1 LKHQGA
7 KFNQDGVVLIGLA
20 VLCVVFGAALLFG
33 LEKGERWARKA
44 IWGEFK
50 GRCDRQEESPDD
62 GLMILSQ
69 PPLGLSWHDIRQKLC
84 SASQLRPTGLF
95 PRSLTHRLNA
105 IAQLLTH
112 DWL

>member
-44 IWGEFK
+44 IWGKIK
-50 GRCDRQEESPDD
+50 GRCEQEESPDD
-62 GLMILSQ
+62 GLMM
-69 PPLGLSWHDIRQKLC
+69 
-84 SASQLRPTGLF
+84 
-95 PRSLTHRLNA
+95 
-105 IAQLLTH
+105 LLVSH
-112 DWL
+112 PSG